1 MEIEMPNLDSSLF
14 RINLP
19 TGQPRVGS
27 ILVAEPFLREE
38 YFNHGVI
45 SLVEY
50 ERGKS
55 SMGLVLNKTT
65 GYTLGDAIEGVDEE
79 VDIPIYCGGPLSCD
93 RLFYLHS
100 RRGVLG
106 FAPDCRESLYRRRL
120 RAGESL
126 R

>member
-79 VDIPIYCGGPLSCD
+79 VDIFYN
-93 RLFYLHS
+93 RLTQEIAIGLNIKS
-100 RRGVLG
+100 NEG
-106 FAPDCRESLYRRRL
+106 RE
-120 RAGESL
+120 
-126 R
+126 